1 MRIKIILFAAGIVL
15 TLAFCVVKSP
25 SLKSMGEIKPS
36 YTNGGGY
43 RLKKFK
49 TNGENR
55 SGFSVIIN
63 LLKTD
68 GSLFDYQATLMYGCN
83 EYVIDS
89 DKKTLSLENSDIPTQ
104 FKIISVGYFVIET
117 EPISL
122 SSNDSIAI
130 DFIMAEDDRPFINC
144 E

>member
-1 MRIKIILFAAGIVL
+1 MRIRSILFATGIFL
-15 TLAFCVVKSP
+15 TLTFCGVKSP
-25 SLKSMGEIKPS
+25 SLKSTGEIRPS
-36 YTNGGGY
+36 YANGGGY

-55 SGFSVIIN
+55 SSFSVIIN
-63 LLKTD
+63 LFKTD
-68 GSLFDYQATLMYGCN
+68 GSPFDYQATLIYGCN

-89 DKKTLSLENSDIPTQ
+89 DKKTLSLEKSDIPTQ

-130 DFIMAEDDRPFINC
+130 DFIMAEDDRRFINC